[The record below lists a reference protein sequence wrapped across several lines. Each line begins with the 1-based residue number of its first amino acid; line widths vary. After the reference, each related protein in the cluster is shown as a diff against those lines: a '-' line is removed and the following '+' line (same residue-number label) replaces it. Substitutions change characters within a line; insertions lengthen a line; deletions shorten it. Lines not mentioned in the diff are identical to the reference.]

1 MQKAPVVLE
10 VEDHLDYAVIKTG
23 GKQYRVKP
31 GDTLDVELLPN
42 PVDSLAEFSEV
53 LALSDGGEVTIG
65 VPLVPGA
72 KVTAQVVSHY
82 KDRKLMVFKYKAK
95 TRYRRKRGH
104 RQSYTRLLIQDI
116 ELTKPSARAPRKRAP
131 RKAAPAKAEGG
142 EENN

>member
-1 MQKAPVVLE
+1 M
-10 VEDHLDYAVIKTG
+10 DYAVFKTG

-31 GDTLDVELLPN
+31 GDTLDVELLTD
-42 PVDSLAEFSEV
+42 PVDSVTEFGEV

-65 VPLVPGA
+65 SPLVEGA
-72 KVTAQVVSHY
+72 KVTAQVLSHY

-116 ELTKPSARAPRKRAP
+116 ELNKPRARAPRRRTTRAAAAE
-131 RKAAPAKAEGG
+131 AAPAESEGG

>member
-1 MQKAPVVLE
+1 M
-10 VEDHLDYAVIKTG
+10 DYAVFKTG

-42 PVDSLAEFSEV
+42 DVDSIAEFEEV

-65 VPLVPGA
+65 SPLVVGA

-95 TRYRRKRGH
+95 NRYRRKRGH
-104 RQSYTRLLIQDI
+104 RQTYTRLRIQDI
-116 ELTKPSARAPRKRAP
+116 ELRKARAPRRRTTA
-131 RKAAPAKAEGG
+131 AAPTEGDGG
-142 EENN
+142 EGSN